1 MKYNNLSQK
10 LAKISK
16 EVFGEKWIIP
26 LAKYLGITRQA
37 VYLWLANKLV
47 IPVGKKGSFTKNR
60 FNQNI
65 NDVVIEKSSK
75 YINKHF

>member
-26 LAKYLGITRQA
+26 LAKYLGITTQA
-37 VYLWLANKLV
+37 VYLWLANKRN
-47 IPVGKKGSFTKNR
+47 IPQVVFIALEQKK
-60 FNQNI
+60 QL
-65 NDVVIEKSSK
+65 
-75 YINKHF
+75 NKFQRYGN